1 MKVKTVEIPEAELD
15 MLKNTINSLLFMHL
29 DLIGYYETESDLKK
43 HHRAYLHVRE
53 EAEEKIK
60 EHIDEINHILI
71 ALNGITDETEDI
83 VVLSQDTFHNMIK
96 DLIDL
101 SDTIDTLINMQ
112 KANLAGIKLEQRTV
126 EKILKESKE
135 ESDKIFKKWDTSY
148 GD

>member
-29 DLIGYYETESDLKK
+29 DLIDYYETESDLKK

-60 EHIDEINHILI
+60 EHIEKINQILI

-83 VVLSQDTFHNMIK
+83 VVLSQDTFRNMIK

-101 SDTIDTLINMQ
+101 SDTIDTLINVQ
-112 KANLAGIKLEQRTV
+112 KANIAGIKLERRTV
-126 EKILKESKE
+126 EKILKESKQ
-135 ESDKIFKKWDTSY
+135 STDKIFKKWDTFY